1 MMFIR
6 SVQTKTGSTQIQV
19 VQKVGRVN
27 RVIKHFG
34 TARSPLEV
42 SQLREQAQTYMD
54 EKRIA
59 SGTISLFDSRYD
71 SSALDSLLSRVRFP
85 HVWDTVTHGFLSHCY
100 DTIGFSCVVDT
111 CFADLVV
118 ARIIE
123 PTSKRRTRD
132 MLEMRL
138 GKYYSLTSIYRCM
151 KTAIQKNYQ
160 SQIEQA
166 VYAFVTRQ
174 TGAAIGVLF
183 FDVTTLYYEAFDE
196 DDLRR
201 CGFSKEH
208 KHNQPQLVVA
218 LTVTTSGIP
227 LDLHVFPG
235 NTFEG
240 HTMLPCIE
248 EILEKYTLPQKDLV
262 IVADAAMLS
271 DDNIQALDK
280 RNLKYIVGARLGNL
294 SKGVFDQV
302 VQTPKTEGAC
312 KRIILT
318 NGRILLVGYSA
329 KRAAKDKHDREK
341 QMRKAT
347 QALEKPDSLSRKYK
361 FVQTKDSGTYELNDR
376 LITKAEQLEGLKG
389 YVTNAGHLSDTDI
402 IGKYMNLWQVEKSFR
417 MSKSDLQARPIFHT
431 TKESIEA
438 HLLIVFTALVV
449 SRYVEMTTNKSIKHI
464 VTTLNQ
470 VKEIIVE
477 DRTSKQRTSTYSNI
491 TPEIKS
497 LFDAICMPW
506 VT

>member
-1 MMFIR
+1 M
-6 SVQTKTGSTQIQV
+6 
-19 VQKVGRVN
+19 QKIGRVN
-27 RVIKHFG
+27 HIIKHLG
-34 TARSPLEV
+34 TARSPLEI
-42 SQLREQAQTYMD
+42 SQLRERARAYMD
-54 EKRIA
+54 EMRIT
-59 SGTISLFDSRYD
+59 SGKISLFDSRYD
-71 SSALDSLLSRVRFP
+71 SSALDSLLSHVRFP
-85 HVWDTVTHGFLSHCY
+85 HVWDTVTYQFLSHCY
-100 DTIGFSCVVDT
+100 NTVGFSRIVNG

-132 MLEMRL
+132 MLEVRL
-138 GKYYSLTSIYRCM
+138 GKHYSLTSIYRCM
-151 KTAIQKNYQ
+151 KIAIQKKYQ

-166 VYAFVTRQ
+166 VYEFVTQQ
-174 TGAAIGVLF
+174 TGMAIGVLF

-248 EILEKYTLPQKDLV
+248 EILKKYTLPEKDLV

-271 DDNIQALDK
+271 DENIQALDQK
-280 RNLKYIVGARLGNL
+280 HLKYIVGARLGNL
-294 SKGVFDQV
+294 PQSVFDQV

-312 KRIILT
+312 SRITLP
-318 NGRILLVGYSA
+318 NGRILLIGYSV

-341 QMRKAT
+341 QMTKAT
-347 QALEKPDSLSRKYK
+347 RALQAPSLLSRKYK
-361 FVQTKDSGTYELNDR
+361 FVQTKESGTYELNAG

-389 YVTNAGHLSDTDI
+389 YVTNAVHLSDTDI
-402 IGKYMNLWQVEKSFR
+402 MGKYTNLWQVEKSFR

-449 SRYVEMTTNKSIKHI
+449 SRYVEMTTHKSIKHVI
-464 VTTLNQ
+464 TTLNQ
-470 VKEIIVE
+470 VKEIVVE
-477 DRTSKQRTSTYSNI
+477 DRVSKQQTSTYSNP
-491 TPEIKS
+491 TPETKA
-497 LFDAICMPW
+497 LFAAIHMPW